1 MAVFTYKENKTR
13 NMKVKGVLNSKTMEI
28 ETEEGV
34 KNLVTLLS
42 EFDGID
48 GFELSATVKTTEDLD
63 EPSEVDD
70 EEDE

>member
-1 MAVFTYKENKTR
+1 MAVFTYTENKTR
-13 NMKVKGVLNSKTMEI
+13 NMKVKGILNIKTMEI

-34 KNLVTLLS
+34 KNLVTLLFD
-42 EFDGID
+42 FDGVE
-48 GFELSATVKTTEDLD
+48 GFEFSATVKTSEKLE

>member
-1 MAVFTYKENKTR
+1 MAVFTYTENKTR
-13 NMKVKGVLNSKTMEI
+13 NMKVKGILNIKTMEI

-42 EFDGID
+42 DFDGVE
-48 GFELSATVKTTEDLD
+48 GFEFSATVKTSEKLE